1 MGTRKKRIR
10 YSWRSAPHGKM
21 NPLFHGV
28 VCSADVSRISFVD
41 KSSFVLRTA
50 QKILSKSSQKHRLGR
65 SNILPTFPLSLPG
78 EAFPAF
84 LARRSVR
91 VGRQQL
97 QRLLQ
102 LVHPSHLGA
111 VAFAGGEDADVLGV
125 VGLLAPEERFHLV
138 NVSFSF

>member
-21 NPLFHGV
+21 NPLFHRV
-28 VCSADVSRISFVD
+28 VCSAAADVSRISFVD

-50 QKILSKSSQKHRLGR
+50 QKYCQRVSQKHRLGR
-65 SNILPTFPLSLPG
+65 SNVLPTFPLLSLPG

-84 LARRSVR
+84 LA
-91 VGRQQL
+91 GRQVRAGRH

-111 VAFAGGEDADVLGV
+111 VALAGEEDADVLGV
-125 VGLLAPEERFHLV
+125 VALLAPEERFL
-138 NVSFSF
+138 F